1 MLLPAKR
8 EALRICKRS
17 YPIMENLMAPRTPV
31 LFFSG
36 LIRFLDSMA
45 CHHALDETGG
55 GSAKKTPP
63 SAWTEQLAEAE
74 YRILFAEGTE
84 PPGSSL
90 LNHETRQGTFICAAC
105 FLPLFESRTKYTS
118 GTGWPSFWKPL
129 AGGVGTST
137 DYKVGYPRTEVHC
150 ARCGGHQGHVL
161 DDGPKP
167 TGKRYC
173 MNGLAMT
180 FMPA

>member
-36 LIRFLDSMA
+36 LIRFLDRMA

-84 PPGSSL
+84 PPGQQPTQPRDTSRHIHLRRLFSATL
-90 LNHETRQGTFICAAC
+90 RKQDKVYERNRLAKFLAAY
-105 FLPLFESRTKYTS
+105 S
-118 GTGWPSFWKPL
+118 
-129 AGGVGTST
+129 
-137 DYKVGYPRTEVHC
+137 
-150 ARCGGHQGHVL
+150 
-161 DDGPKP
+161 
-167 TGKRYC
+167 
-173 MNGLAMT
+173 
-180 FMPA
+180 